1 MKRVLIIDDEV
12 NLRETIAEMLQH
24 FGYEVF
30 LAFNGKDGLQ
40 KVNEVQPEIIIC
52 DVMMPFLDG
61 YSFVNQHM
69 NSVNAHI
76 PVLLLSAK
84 VEKKDEEYGLSLGVK
99 SYIKKPFTFKDL
111 VEKIELYS

>member
-1 MKRVLIIDDEV
+1 
-12 NLRETIAEMLQH
+12 
-24 FGYEVF
+24 
-30 LAFNGKDGLQ
+30 
-40 KVNEVQPEIIIC
+40 
-52 DVMMPFLDG
+52 
-61 YSFVNQHM
+61 M